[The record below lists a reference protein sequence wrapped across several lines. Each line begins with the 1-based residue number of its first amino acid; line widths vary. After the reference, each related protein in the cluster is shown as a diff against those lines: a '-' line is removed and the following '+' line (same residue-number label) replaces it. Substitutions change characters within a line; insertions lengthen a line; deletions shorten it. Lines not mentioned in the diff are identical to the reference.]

1 MGSEGN
7 GYRRIVVNGKRC
19 RDDHA
24 MPEGVREIYEAALQ
38 FLEPGGGS
46 PAAGP
51 PARPKPV
58 VPPASPPERRLMLGG
73 LLFCLLVSLLLLL
86 LPR

>member
-7 GYRRIVVNGKRC
+7 VNRRIVVNGKSC

-24 MPEGVREIYEAALQ
+24 IPEGVREIYEAALQ
-38 FLEPGGGS
+38 CLGSGGGS
-46 PAAGP
+46 PAAGL

-58 VPPASPPERRLMLGG
+58 VPPASPPGRWLMLGG
-73 LLFCLLVSLLLLL
+73 LLFCLLVSLLLL
-86 LPR
+86 PR